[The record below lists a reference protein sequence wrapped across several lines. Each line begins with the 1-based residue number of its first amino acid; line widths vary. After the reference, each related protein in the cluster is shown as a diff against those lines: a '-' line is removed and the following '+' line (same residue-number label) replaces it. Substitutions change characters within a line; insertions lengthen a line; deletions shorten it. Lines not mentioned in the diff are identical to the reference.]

1 MNEWINTLP
10 LGWMAIVIFTLTYF
24 LTWII
29 HAVIM
34 KFAVEDRAIAFKSV
48 SAGML
53 PPLGIVFGLF
63 VAFIASQVW
72 SDIDRANTAVN
83 REASALSLVV
93 FLAANFPGEP
103 EGRLRG
109 LIRQHIDDATTQE
122 WPMMAK
128 HSASLRITSHPLAE
142 ALIFTLALEPHSEGQ
157 KTAQREIVTALEN
170 ALDARR
176 QRITI
181 SYSQVNWVKFSCLL
195 LQAIVTLIAIAM
207 VHSGN
212 RTGSAFAM
220 GIFSTGVAV
229 SIFLIAA
236 HNRPFGGSKLSI
248 GSQPLQQIMPED
260 AASQTEFDHSIALNL
275 TTLLGSAREV
285 ISNNQALI
293 NKQGTGKQFTA
304 AKVIQ
309 AAKGIFNKK
318 TGHDLPVLDPAS
330 VEGKMLQA
338 EIMAIEEV
346 MTEAQPLINDPK
358 RGFKGFLPAVFTY
371 RVAERF
377 SQKMGGLAYL
387 KLTAPIEL
395 IRRQSNSPDNWE
407 DQMIKVKFQSPS
419 WKKGQFV
426 GEEAELNGRK
436 AYRLLIPE
444 YYDSSCLACHG
455 EPKGAKDI
463 SGGIKEGG
471 KLGELGGAISVA
483 IYLK

>member
-1 MNEWINTLP
+1 MNEWFNTLP

-24 LTWII
+24 LAWVI
-29 HAVIM
+29 HAIVM
-34 KFAVEDRAIAFKSV
+34 NLAGDERAIAFKSV

-72 SDIDRANTAVN
+72 NDIDRANTAVN

-103 EGRLRG
+103 EGRLRD
-109 LIRQHIDDATTQE
+109 LIRQHIDDATAIE

-128 HSASLRITSHPLAE
+128 HTASLRITSHPLVE
-142 ALIFTLALEPHSEGQ
+142 ALILTLALEPHSEGQ

-176 QRITI
+176 QRIII
-181 SYSQVNWVKFSCLL
+181 SHSQVNWVKFSCLL
-195 LQAIVTLIAIAM
+195 LQAIATLIAIAM

-212 RTGSAFAM
+212 RVGSAIAM
-220 GIFSTGVAV
+220 GIFSIGVAV

-248 GSQPLQQIMPED
+248 GPQPLQQIMPEE
-260 AASQTEFDHSIALNL
+260 AASQTEFDHSIAINL
-275 TTLLGSAREV
+275 TALLGSAREV

-293 NKQGTGKQFTA
+293 NKQATGKQFTA

-309 AAKGIFNKK
+309 EAKTIFNKK

-338 EIMAIEEV
+338 EILAIEEV
-346 MTEAQPLINDPK
+346 MTQAQTLINDPK
-358 RGFKGFLPAVFTY
+358 RGFKRFLPAVFTY

-387 KLTAPIEL
+387 KLTAPKEL
-395 IRRQSNSPDNWE
+395 IRRSSNSPDSWE
-407 DQMIKVKFQSPS
+407 NHMIKAKFQNPS
-419 WKKGQFV
+419 WTKGQFV
-426 GEEAELNGRK
+426 GEVRILINLNADSGRT
-436 AYRLLIPE
+436 
-444 YYDSSCLACHG
+444 
-455 EPKGAKDI
+455 
-463 SGGIKEGG
+463 
-471 KLGELGGAISVA
+471 
-483 IYLK
+483 